1 MMHAFSSDR
10 FKLPARLFYCKIFRI
25 GDVSARPRLLS
36 FAYQPK
42 LGFYIF

>member
-1 MMHAFSSDR
+1 MHAFSSDR

-25 GDVSARPRLLS
+25 GDVSAHPQLLS